1 MPTLD
6 HAAPTTSPLVVSVGR
21 QGDGYA
27 FELEPRSRARVRE
40 QAAQLAP
47 AGQVFIS
54 FDTKADF
61 ESAHGPMWK
70 QVVLMLT
77 GMREQDLRELGGA
90 RFVDPVAGTQLAEV
104 SF

>member
-1 MPTLD
+1 MPSLD
-6 HAAPTTSPLVVSVGR
+6 QASPAPSPLVVSVGR

-27 FELEPRSRARVRE
+27 FQLEPRSRARVRE
-40 QAAQLAP
+40 RTPQLAP

-61 ESAHGPMWK
+61 ESAHGAMWK

-77 GMREQDLRELGGA
+77 GMREQDLHELGGA
-90 RFVDPVAGTQLAEV
+90 RFVDPVAGTELAQV

>member
-1 MPTLD
+1 MN
-6 HAAPTTSPLVVSVGR
+6 SPLVVSVGR

-27 FELEPRSRARVRE
+27 FQLEPRSRARVRE
-40 QAAQLAP
+40 RTPQLAP

-54 FDTKADF
+54 FDTRADF
-61 ESAHGPMWK
+61 ESAHGAMWK

-77 GMREQDLRELGGA
+77 GMREQDLRDLGGV